1 MLNERFRVTKNQ
13 GRGVFSSVLRVQ
25 DTAVDNRGL
34 VIKIVRGNETMHKA
48 GLKEIEFLKLL
59 AAKDPQNRKHCVR
72 LLSTFEHRGH
82 LCMVFEPMDMNL
94 REYLRKLG
102 QKGFHIS
109 TIQHFAR
116 QLFLALKL
124 CKQIS
129 IVHGDIKPD
138 NILVKEEVNNI
149 KLCDFG
155 SAGYKKD
162 AEITPYLC
170 SRFYRAPEIILG
182 TLYDEQSDIW
192 SVGCVLYELFTGDI
206 LYPGKTNNGMLKLHM
221 ELNGNFPKRF
231 IKKGKFH
238 EKHFNEDQVFLQIK
252 VDPLSKL
259 ELKEPRK
266 DLLKPK
272 KDFLKLLKPHLN
284 KPTERERYKLVQ
296 LADLLKKMFHMDPS
310 RRLTVEGCMQHP
322 FIKDP
327 C

>member
-1 MLNERFRVTKNQ
+1 
-13 GRGVFSSVLRVQ
+13 
-25 DTAVDNRGL
+25 
-34 VIKIVRGNETMHKA
+34 
-48 GLKEIEFLKLL
+48 
-59 AAKDPQNRKHCVR
+59 
-72 LLSTFEHRGH
+72 
-82 LCMVFEPMDMNL
+82 
-94 REYLRKLG
+94 
-102 QKGFHIS
+102 
-109 TIQHFAR
+109 
-116 QLFLALKL
+116 
-124 CKQIS
+124 
-129 IVHGDIKPD
+129 
-138 NILVKEEVNNI
+138 
-149 KLCDFG
+149 
-155 SAGYKKD
+155 
-162 AEITPYLC
+162 
-170 SRFYRAPEIILG
+170 
-182 TLYDEQSDIW
+182 LYDEQSDIW

-238 EKHFNEDQVFLQIK
+238 EKHFNEDQVYLQIK